1 MAWAAIMKRTMRSY
15 GQFCPVAKAA
25 EIFAQRWT
33 PLIIRELLL
42 GNHRF
47 NELAH
52 GLPKIPHSVLSQR
65 LRSLERQGV
74 LERRWDKKGRLEY
87 WLTPAGDELFDIV
100 WKLGEWGQRW
110 ANRDIGLDDLDPEL
124 LMWDMRRRIH
134 LDRLPQTRVVAQFD
148 FTGFRHETIW
158 LVLERQEV
166 SVCFHDPGLPVD
178 LLITTDTLALHRVW
192 MGRLPILEAIRKGL
206 IAIDGPTHLARAFP
220 RWLALSTFASI
231 PPAAEGSG
239 PVVPLEAPLH

>member
-1 MAWAAIMKRTMRSY
+1 MKRTMRSY

-25 EIFAQRWT
+25 EIFAQRWM

-42 GNHRF
+42 GSHRY

-52 GLPKIPHSVLSQR
+52 GLPRIPHSVLSQR
-65 LRSLERQGV
+65 LRFLEHRGL
-74 LERRWDKKGRLEY
+74 LERRLDKKGRLEY
-87 WLTPAGDELFDIV
+87 WLTPAGDELFDVV

-110 ANRDIGLDDLDPEL
+110 ANHDIGPDDLDPKL

-148 FTGFRHETIW
+148 FTGSRRETIW
-158 LVLERQEV
+158 LVLEPQEV

-192 MGRLPILEAIRKGL
+192 MGRLSILDAIKKGHMV
-206 IAIDGPTHLARAFP
+206 IDGPPHLARALP
-220 RWLALSTFASI
+220 RWLALSSFASV
-231 PPAAEGSG
+231 PPAGDSKG
-239 PVVPLEAPLH
+239 PVVPLEAPLR